1 MLAPRSI
8 LVTGASRG
16 IGLATARAL
25 AAGSRRELALVLA
38 ARDAAALGQA
48 RAEVERAGQG
58 KGPLRVCTVE
68 GDVGDATAVATML
81 QAASEFCGP
90 LDGLVLSAGIAESA
104 PLAKTTDELLERT
117 LAVNLWGVFR
127 PLRAVLPEMTARGFG
142 RIVVVASIASLVGAA
157 YTAAYTAS
165 KHAALGL
172 VRAAAVELGGKGVTV
187 NAVCPG
193 YVDTDMTR
201 RSLGR
206 IAAKTGLTTEQAL
219 DRILARV
226 PQRRL
231 VKADEVAGA
240 IAYLLSDA
248 AAAVNGAA
256 LTIDGG
262 ELAG

>member
-1 MLAPRSI
+1 VLASRSI
-8 LVTGASRG
+8 LLTGGSRG

-25 AAGSRRELALVLA
+25 VSRPRRELALVLL
-38 ARDAAALGQA
+38 ARDADALA
-48 RAEVERAGQG
+48 HAKAEVERTGGG
-58 KGPLRVCTVE
+58 KGPLRVATVVA
-68 GDVGDATAVATML
+68 DVADAGATASAL
-81 QAASEFCGP
+81 QAAAEFCGP
-90 LDGLVLSAGIAESA
+90 LDGLILAAGIAESA
-104 PLAKTTDELLERT
+104 PLTKTTDELLERT

-127 PLRAVLPEMTARGFG
+127 PLRAVLPEMVARGGG
-142 RIVVVASIASLVGAA
+142 RIVVVASIASFVGAA

-172 VRAAAVELGGKGVTV
+172 VRAAAVEFGGKGVTV

-226 PQRRL
+226 PQKRL
-231 VKADEVAGA
+231 IRADEVAGA
-240 IAYLLSDA
+240 ISYLMSEE

-256 LTIDGG
+256 LTLDGG